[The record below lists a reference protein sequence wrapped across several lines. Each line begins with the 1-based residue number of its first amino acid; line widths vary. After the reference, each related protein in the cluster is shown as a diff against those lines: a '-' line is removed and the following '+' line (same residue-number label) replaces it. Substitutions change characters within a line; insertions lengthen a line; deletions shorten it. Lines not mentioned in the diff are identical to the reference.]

1 MTDTKAEPCRLP
13 AVCPVSSTRMS
24 ISSLRIDQR
33 RRLFGIEA
41 VHFAPLTGIRQRLR
55 KIACA
60 VLDQER
66 PPGVLHWA
74 LHFRIP
80 AHPYGTLAVLARSEC
95 IRCLLPDLPAAVRS
109 DMADLSELVRR
120 VPLRPS
126 QVLRAWLAARPQ
138 HSADG
143 PPMGAR

>member
-1 MTDTKAEPCRLP
+1 M
-13 AVCPVSSTRMS
+13 PVAGRVPGQLDKNVNL
-24 ISSLRIDQR
+24 ILADQR

-41 VHFAPLTGIRQRLR
+41 VHFAPLIRQRLR

-60 VLDQER
+60 VLNQER

-74 LHFRIP
+74 FHCRIP